1 MQPYLSVPLELRV
14 APRNGTG
21 PAQASLIIAAAA
33 KLAGRVRRNPPMLAL
48 RSLECMLDFGIR
60 DNTDDQRDANRG
72 R

>member
-14 APRNGTG
+14 VPGL
-21 PAQASLIIAAAA
+21 AQASLIIAAAA
-33 KLAGRVRRNPPMLAL
+33 KLAGRVRRNPPMLTL
-48 RSLECMLDFGIR
+48 WPIECMLDFGIR